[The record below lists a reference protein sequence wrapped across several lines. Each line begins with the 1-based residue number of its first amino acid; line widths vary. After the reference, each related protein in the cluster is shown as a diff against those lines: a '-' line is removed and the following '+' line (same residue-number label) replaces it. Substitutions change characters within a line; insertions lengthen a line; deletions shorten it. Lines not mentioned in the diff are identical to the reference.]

1 MRPFLKFLLISLI
14 VSIILGIIEKWYN
27 VFYLGRYW
35 EHSSI
40 LGTCITGFILPLTI
54 IYLAVFGIQ
63 RIVNYKNQ

>member
-14 VSIILGIIEKWYN
+14 VSIALGIIEKWYN

-35 EHSSI
+35 EHASI
-40 LGTCITGFILPLTI
+40 IGTCITGFILPI
-54 IYLAVFGIQ
+54 AAIYLAVYGIQ